1 MQGINNML
9 NNHKYNNS
17 TKKENEARENLEKAQ
32 NAHQRYII
40 NSYPSDLEEAIE
52 HYITA
57 VKLNPNVAKSYYR
70 LACLLYEDG
79 QISLDTAAS
88 QCLVAVN
95 MEPDNIN
102 AKLYYGHFLQLMGSY
117 EKAKEQF
124 KNAIKLSPFLSS
136 RPRLI
141 LSLNYLKELNETK
154 FSFIKFS
161 KFLYYFISGSIMLIS
176 DKASLSMLQA
186 HLQKDFTRFLVNF
199 WGDFFE
205 KIKANMLA
213 SKVYDRAIKK
223 DNKNCEFYS
232 KKGDLLIKQQNI
244 KEALKYYNKILEINP
259 NDTSNIIKL
268 ATLNQSF
275 FKENVDETISLYT
288 RLLELGKTDDKIYFQ
303 LGHLYL
309 QKEER
314 INACNAF
321 KLALKESPNN
331 PYYHNSL
338 AFAYVNLG
346 LYDEAIE
353 HYKEA
358 IRINP
363 DNEWTAIVCQ
373 ALASIYFEIKNN
385 NEIAVSL
392 LETAIALNPNC
403 EEAYVGLGDI
413 YANLDKIDE
422 AMKYYNEA
430 LNINP
435 DNPRIYGKCGIAFWE
450 HDYVEEAIIAY
461 NKAIELNPNY
471 DIAYNNLGVI
481 YLDGI
486 GNIKE
491 ALKLFDKAI
500 SINPNYALANFNA
513 ARACEIILSTHDAIS
528 YYQKA
533 LEINRQT
540 KELDENEIISRL
552 KNLFD

>member
-1 MQGINNML
+1 ML
-9 NNHKYNNS
+9 NNHTYKNT
-17 TKKENEARENLEKAQ
+17 TKREDEAQQNLEKAQ
-32 NAHQRYII
+32 DAHKRYMMNAC
-40 NSYPSDLEEAIE
+40 PGDLEEAIE
-52 HYITA
+52 YYITS

-79 QISLDTAAS
+79 QISLETAAS

-124 KNAIKLSPFLSS
+124 QNAIKLSPFLSS

-141 LSLNYLKELNETK
+141 LSLNYLKEINETK
-154 FSFIKFS
+154 FSFMKFS

-186 HLQKDFTRFLVNF
+186 HLQKDFTIFLVNF

-205 KIKANMLA
+205 KIKANTLA
-213 SKVYDRAIKK
+213 SKIYDSAIKK
-223 DNKNCEFYS
+223 DSKNCDFYS
-232 KKGDLLIKQQNI
+232 KKGDLLIKQQKI
-244 KEALKYYNKILEINP
+244 KEAVKYYNKIFELNP
-259 NDTSNIIKL
+259 NDTSNIVKL
-268 ATLNQSF
+268 ATLNQTF
-275 FKENVDETISLYT
+275 FKENVDEAINLYS
-288 RLLELGKTDDKIYFQ
+288 RLLELGEIDDKIYFQ

-309 QKEER
+309 QKNEK

-338 AFAYVNLG
+338 AFSYVNLG

-358 IRINP
+358 IRLNP
-363 DNEWTAIVCQ
+363 DNEWTSLVCQ

-392 LETAIALNPNC
+392 LETAIALNPQC
-403 EEAYVGLGDI
+403 EEAYICLGDI
-413 YANLDKIDE
+413 YSSLDKIDE
-422 AMKYYNEA
+422 AMKYYYEG

-435 DNPRIYGKCGIAFWE
+435 DNSRIYGKCGIAFWE

-461 NKAIELNPNY
+461 NKAIEINPDY

-486 GNIKE
+486 GNVKE
-491 ALKLFDKAI
+491 ALRLFNKAI
-500 SINPNYALANFNA
+500 ELNPNYVLAYFNA
-513 ARACEIILSTHDAIS
+513 GRASEVHMNTNDAIK

-533 LEINRQT
+533 LKINRDT
-540 KELDENEIISRL
+540 GELDENEILTRL
-552 KNLFD
+552 ENLFDE

>member
-1 MQGINNML
+1 ML
-9 NNHKYNNS
+9 NNHTYNNS
-17 TKKENEARENLEKAQ
+17 ADKEKEARENLEKAQ
-32 NAHQRYII
+32 NAHKRYMI
-40 NSYPSDLEEAIE
+40 NAYPGDLEEAIE

-79 QISLDTAAS
+79 QISLETAAS

-176 DKASLSMLQA
+176 DGASLNMIQA
-186 HLQKDFTRFLVNF
+186 HLQKDFTIFLVNF

-205 KIKANMLA
+205 KIKANTLA
-213 SKVYDRAIKK
+213 LKVYDKAIKK
-223 DNKNCEFYS
+223 DNKNCNFYS
-232 KKGDLLIKQQNI
+232 KKGDLLIKQQKI
-244 KEALKYYNKILEINP
+244 KEAIKYYNKILELNP

-275 FKENVDETISLYT
+275 FKENVDEAIALYS
-288 RLLELGKTDDKIYFQ
+288 RLLELGEINDKVYFQ

-309 QKEER
+309 QKNEK

-321 KLALKESPNN
+321 KLALNESPNN

-338 AFAYVNLG
+338 AFAYVNLC
-346 LYDEAIE
+346 LYDEAIG

-373 ALASIYFEIKNN
+373 ALASIYYEIKNN

-403 EEAYVGLGDI
+403 EEAYIGLGDI
-413 YANLDKIDE
+413 YAHLDKIDD
-422 AMKYYNEA
+422 AMKYYYEG

-435 DNPRIYGKCGIAFWE
+435 NNPRIYGKCGIAFWE
-450 HDYVEEAIIAY
+450 HDYVEEAIVAY
-461 NKAIELNPNY
+461 NKAIEIDSEY

-486 GNIKE
+486 GNVKE
-491 ALKLFDKAI
+491 ALRLFNKAI
-500 SINPNYALANFNA
+500 RINPNYALANFNA
-513 ARACEIILSTHDAIS
+513 ARACEAHMLINEAIE
-528 YYQKA
+528 YYQNA
-533 LEINRQT
+533 LKINRET
-540 KELDENEIISRL
+540 KELDENEILTRL
-552 KNLFD
+552 EHLFDT

>member
-1 MQGINNML
+1 ML
-9 NNHKYNNS
+9 NNHTYNSIN
-17 TKKENEARENLEKAQ
+17 KENEARKNLEKAQ
-32 NAHQRYII
+32 NAHKRYMI
-40 NSYPSDLEEAIE
+40 NAYPSDLEEAIE
-52 HYITA
+52 YYITA
-57 VKLNPNVAKSYYR
+57 VKLNPKVAKSNYR

-79 QISLDTAAS
+79 QISLETAAS

-95 MEPDNIN
+95 MEPNNIN

-141 LSLNYLKELNETK
+141 LSLNYLKELNEKK

-176 DKASLSMLQA
+176 DKASLNMIQA
-186 HLQKDFTRFLVNF
+186 HLQKDFTIFLINF

-205 KIKANMLA
+205 KIKANTLA
-213 SKVYDRAIKK
+213 LKVYDNAIKK
-223 DNKNCEFYS
+223 DDKNCNFYS
-232 KKGDLLIKQQNI
+232 KKGDLLIRQQKI
-244 KEALKYYNKILEINP
+244 KEAIKSYNKIFALNP
-259 NDTSNIIKL
+259 NDTSNILKL

-275 FKENVDETISLYT
+275 FKENIDEAIALYS
-288 RLLELGKTDDKIYFQ
+288 RLLELGEVNDKIYFQ

-309 QKEER
+309 QKDEK

-321 KLALKESPNN
+321 KLALQENPNN

-358 IRINP
+358 IHINP

-392 LETAIALNPNC
+392 METAIALNPNC
-403 EEAYVGLGDI
+403 EEAYIGLGDI
-413 YANLDKIDE
+413 YVHLDKIDE
-422 AMKYYNEA
+422 AVKYYYGA
-430 LNINP
+430 LSINP
-435 DNPRIYGKCGIAFWE
+435 DNPRVYGKCGIAFWE
-450 HDYVEEAIIAY
+450 HDYIEEAIVAY
-461 NKAIELNPNY
+461 NKAIEIDSQY

-486 GNIKE
+486 GNVKE
-491 ALKLFDKAI
+491 AINLFNKAI

-513 ARACEIILSTHDAIS
+513 ARACEAHMLINEAIN
-528 YYQKA
+528 YYQNA
-533 LEINRQT
+533 LKINRET
-540 KELDENEIISRL
+540 KELDENEILTRL
-552 KNLFD
+552 ENLFE